1 MPVNNDELLKC
12 SIYGGADVPISIE
25 KIQQLLND
33 QNYIVDRP
41 LALTLYLAW
50 SLGKPVLLEGDA
62 GVGKT
67 EVAKALARA
76 LNTELIR
83 LQCYE
88 GIDASQ
94 ALYEWN
100 YARQIFTI
108 RLSESQGSGIGVDSI
123 YNEEN
128 LIKRPLLSALLSD
141 GYTPPVLLIDEVDRA
156 DEEFEA
162 FLLEILSDF
171 QVTIPE
177 IGTIKARKVPLVL
190 LTSNRTRELNDAL
203 KRRCLYFWVDYPSRE
218 REYEIVTTKV
228 GGLNRQLAREIC
240 TFMWVI
246 RQNDLLK
253 KPGIAETLDWAM
265 ALELLESGELTQQV
279 IRETLPCIIKCQDD
293 LERINTTEKLTE
305 ILQKVY
311 DVLNGM
317 VVDCSGM
324 L

>member
-1 MPVNNDELLKC
+1 M
-12 SIYGGADVPISIE
+12 PISVE
-25 KIQQLLND
+25 KIQDLLNE
-33 QNYIVDRP
+33 QNYIADRP

-50 SLGKPVLLEGDA
+50 ALGKPVLLEGDA

-88 GIDASQ
+88 GIDTSQ

-100 YARQIFTI
+100 FARQIFTI
-108 RLSESQGSGIGVDSI
+108 RLAESQGSGIGVDSI
-123 YNEEN
+123 YCEEN
-128 LIKRPLLSALLSD
+128 LIKRPLLSALLSNGD
-141 GYTPPVLLIDEVDRA
+141 TPTVLLIDEIDRA

-162 FLLEILSDF
+162 FLLEILSDY

-177 IGTIKARKVPLVL
+177 IGTISAKKIPLVF
-190 LTSNRTRELNDAL
+190 LTSNRTRELNDAI
-203 KRRCLYFWVDYPSRE
+203 KRRCLYFWVDYPSPE

-228 GGLNRQLAREIC
+228 GGVNKKLAREIC
-240 TFMWVI
+240 TFMWVL

-253 KPGIAETLDWAM
+253 KPGIAETLDWAL
-265 ALELLESGELTQQV
+265 ALELLHCSEISQQV

-293 LERINTTEKLTE
+293 LERLNNSEKLTE
-305 ILQKVY
+305 VLQRVY
-311 DVLNGM
+311 DVLNGK
-317 VVDCSGM
+317 VVDCGG
-324 L
+324 LL

>member
-1 MPVNNDELLKC
+1 M
-12 SIYGGADVPISIE
+12 PISIE

-41 LALTLYLAW
+41 LALTLYLAC

-67 EVAKALARA
+67 EVAKAMAQA
-76 LNTELIR
+76 LNSELIR

-100 YARQIFTI
+100 YTRQILTI
-108 RLSESQGSGIGVDSI
+108 RLSETQGSGIGVDSI

-141 GYTPPVLLIDEVDRA
+141 GDTPPVLLIDEIDRA

-177 IGTIKARKVPLVL
+177 LGTIKAKKIPLVL
-190 LTSNRTRELNDAL
+190 LTSNRTRELHDAI
-203 KRRCLYFWVDYPSRE
+203 KRRCLYFWVGYPSRE
-218 REYEIVTTKV
+218 REYEIITNKV
-228 GGLNRQLAREIC
+228 GGLNSQLAKEIC
-240 TFMWVI
+240 TFMWVL

-265 ALELLESGELTQQV
+265 ALELLESVELTQQV

-311 DVLNGM
+311 DVLKGKA
-317 VVDCSGM
+317 VDCSG
-324 L
+324 LL

>member
-1 MPVNNDELLKC
+1 M
-12 SIYGGADVPISIE
+12 PISVE
-25 KIQQLLND
+25 KIQKLLND
-33 QNYIVDRP
+33 QEYITDRP
-41 LALTLYLAW
+41 LALTLYLAL
-50 SLGKPVLLEGDA
+50 SLSKPILLEGDA

-67 EVAKALARA
+67 EVAKAMARA
-76 LNTELIR
+76 LNSELIR

-88 GIDASQ
+88 GIDANQ

-108 RLSESQGSGIGVDSI
+108 RLSESQGSRIGVDSI
-123 YNEEN
+123 YSKEN
-128 LIKRPLLSALLSD
+128 LIKRPLLSALLND
-141 GYTPPVLLIDEVDRA
+141 EDTPPVLLVDEIDRA

-177 IGTIKARKVPLVL
+177 LGTIKAKKVPLVL

-218 REYEIVTTKV
+218 REYEILTTKV
-228 GGLNRQLAREIC
+228 GGLDKQLAKEIC
-240 TFMWVI
+240 AFIWVL

-293 LERINTTEKLTE
+293 LVRINTTEKLTE

-311 DVLNGM
+311 DVLNGK
-317 VVDCSGM
+317 VADCSG
-324 L
+324 LL

>member
-1 MPVNNDELLKC
+1 M
-12 SIYGGADVPISIE
+12 PISVE
-25 KIQQLLND
+25 KIQDLLNE
-33 QNYIVDRP
+33 QNYIADRP

-50 SLGKPVLLEGDA
+50 ALGKPVLLEGDA

-88 GIDASQ
+88 GIDTSQ

-100 YARQIFTI
+100 FARQIFTI
-108 RLSESQGSGIGVDSI
+108 RLAESQRSGIGVDSI
-123 YNEEN
+123 YCEEN
-128 LIKRPLLSALLSD
+128 LIKRPLLSALLSNGD
-141 GYTPPVLLIDEVDRA
+141 TPSVLLIDEIDRA

-162 FLLEILSDF
+162 FLLEILSDY

-177 IGTIKARKVPLVL
+177 IGTISAKKIPLVF
-190 LTSNRTRELNDAL
+190 LTSNRTRELNDAI
-203 KRRCLYFWVDYPSRE
+203 KRRCLYFWVDYPSPE

-228 GGLNRQLAREIC
+228 GGVNKKLAREIC
-240 TFMWVI
+240 TFMWVL

-253 KPGIAETLDWAM
+253 KPGIAETLDWAL
-265 ALELLESGELTQQV
+265 ALELLHCSEISQQV

-293 LERINTTEKLTE
+293 LERLNNSEKLTE
-305 ILQKVY
+305 VLQRVY
-311 DVLNGM
+311 DVLNGK
-317 VVDCSGM
+317 VVDCGG
-324 L
+324 LL